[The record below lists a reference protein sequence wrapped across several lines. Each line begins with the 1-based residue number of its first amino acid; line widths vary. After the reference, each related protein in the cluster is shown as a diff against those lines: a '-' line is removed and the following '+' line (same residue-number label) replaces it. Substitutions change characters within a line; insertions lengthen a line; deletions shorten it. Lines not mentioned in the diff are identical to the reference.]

1 MAEFPWQS
9 HSRAASERD
18 YVALLSYL
26 PLNSGWSIPRLLLY
40 NTRVRR
46 QLRTSAGLVGYS
58 LRARLV
64 ASQFWTLSAWEDET
78 ALRAFVAALP
88 HAAVMKALAPHMG
101 ATRFTRWTVK
111 GSDLPLQWDDAL
123 KRGDPAG

>member
-1 MAEFPWQS
+1 M
-9 HSRAASERD
+9 
-18 YVALLSYL
+18 
-26 PLNSGWSIPRLLLY
+26 
-40 NTRVRR
+40 
-46 QLRTSAGLVGYS
+46 
-58 LRARLV
+58 
-64 ASQFWTLSAWEDET
+64 

-101 ATRFTRWTVK
+101 ASRFTRWTVK